1 MRFVICGV
9 GAIGGSFAGALVKA
23 GREVVGLARGAMLE
37 AIERDGVKFRTPAGD
52 TQVSFPCYGSPSA
65 IAFRPDDV
73 IVLAMKSQDTGAAL
87 LALREAGVTTQ
98 AIVCAQNGVA
108 NERLALRF
116 FPNVYA
122 MTVMVPGEYT
132 KPGEV
137 ICYGEPRHGLLDIGR
152 YPKGTDGT
160 VDAIA
165 EAFDAANFAVT
176 KMDDVMRSKYGKLLE
191 NIGNV
196 LEAALGP
203 ATRNAEVAALVRAE
217 AEAAYRAAG
226 IADWLVISRGEGRQ
240 AALSRAGEVAGAVRD
255 GGSSTQSLRRG
266 AGSIETD
273 YLNGEIVLLGRLH
286 GVATPLNDG
295 LVAIGQELIA
305 SHAKPGSY
313 TLMSLKQRLG
323 LAA

>member
-1 MRFVICGV
+1 MRFIIYGV
-9 GAIGGSFAGALVKA
+9 GAIGGTFAAALAKS
-23 GREVVGLARGAMLE
+23 GHEVVGLARGAMLD
-37 AIERDGVKFRTPAGD
+37 AIERDGLNFRTPGGD
-52 TQVSFPCYGSPSA
+52 SRIGFACYGAPSS
-65 IAFRPDDV
+65 IDFRADDI
-73 IVLAMKSQDTGAAL
+73 IVLAMKSQDTAAAL

-152 YPKGTDGT
+152 FPAGSDAV

-165 EAFDAANFAVT
+165 QAFDAANFAVT
-176 KMDDVMRSKYGKLLE
+176 TMDDVMRSKYGKLLE

-203 ATRNAEVAALVRAE
+203 DGRNDEVAALVRAE

-226 IADWLVISRGEGRQ
+226 ITDWLVIDRGEGRQ
-240 AALSRAGEVAGAVRD
+240 AGLSRAGAVAGAQRE

-286 GVATPLNDG
+286 GVPTPLNQA
-295 LVAIGQELIA
+295 LVEIGQDLIA
-305 SHAKPGSY
+305 NGAKPGSY
-313 TLMSLKQRLG
+313 TLQGLKQRLG
-323 LAA
+323 LVA